1 MRPRFAPSVIVR
13 ALFAVALLA
22 WPVGVGP
29 VSASDEVAGTPD
41 VTITIRSS
49 LRDRIVTVPSGAVIR
64 FVNRDGDRH
73 RIRSRSGPGDLDTG
87 NLEPG
92 ESYQTRLTAA
102 GTYLIQ
108 DDLDRD
114 DASYHARIVV
124 DGSDSGGNTPVRPG
138 DGVPSS
144 VTVEIGDDFFAPTIV
159 RITAGGSV
167 TFRNGGEDE
176 HTATSVDGG
185 GIDSGTL
192 ATGASYR
199 RAFTTPG
206 TYAFLCIFHS
216 DMRGTVEVGGAAP
229 TAPAATPR
237 VAEAP
242 VAPDAPVTPEGPAT
256 VSVDA
261 IDFTYGP
268 ESITIEVGDRVT
280 WTNRGDAP
288 HTATSE
294 EDSFDSGILMSGEA
308 FTHRFDT
315 PGVFSYLCTLHPEMR
330 GSVVVTAAGA
340 AAPQPT
346 VQPAQ
351 AVAPPSAIPE
361 DPDVPA
367 VVADA
372 VEPRGSV
379 DRTALAGLGAAI
391 VLVAAAA
398 GLFARLIAGT
408 ARHPG

>member
-1 MRPRFAPSVIVR
+1 MSRPASRI
-13 ALFAVALLA
+13 ALLA
-22 WPVGVGP
+22 MSVHLFILAGAGP
-29 VSASDEVAGTPD
+29 AAASDDVVGMPD
-41 VTITIRSS
+41 VTITIGAS
-49 LRDRIVTVPSGAVIR
+49 LSDRDVTVRSGAIVR
-64 FVNRDGDRH
+64 FVNRDGQRH
-73 RIRSRSGPGDLDTG
+73 RIRSHGGPDDFDTG

-92 ESYQTRLTAA
+92 ETYQTRLTTA
-102 GTYLIQ
+102 GTYLVR
-108 DDLDRD
+108 DERDRD
-114 DASYHARIVV
+114 DAAYHGRIVV
-124 DGSDSGGNTPVRPG
+124 GGSDSGGNAPVRPG
-138 DGVPSS
+138 EDVPSS

-229 TAPAATPR
+229 SAPAATPP

-351 AVAPPSAIPE
+351 AVAPPSAIP
-361 DPDVPA
+361 DVP
-367 VVADA
+367 VVAADV
-372 VEPRGSV
+372 VEPRRSA
-379 DRTALAGLGAAI
+379 DQTALAGLAAAI
-391 VLVAAAA
+391 VLVAVAA

-408 ARHPG
+408 VRHPG